1 MKFLLFLLLE
11 MENITTPNVSD
22 SYTSI
27 SAPSQGS
34 YKDRGSKFLSF
45 AYHVDSEEEIK
56 SIISKYKKDY
66 YDARHVCF
74 AYRLGRL
81 GERWRMNDDGEPSST
96 AGKPIYGQILSAG
109 LSDILIIVVRYFGG
123 TKLGVPGLIK
133 AYKSAAADSIINST
147 TVTIYETSDFII
159 KFEYKYMN
167 NVMKLLKELHIVP
180 SMQECGLDCE
190 MKVQVRLSDQPRFR
204 EMLENIA
211 TLLPIN

>member
-11 MENITTPNVSD
+11 MENITTPIVSD

-27 SAPSQGS
+27 SAPSEGS

-45 AYHVDSEEEIK
+45 AYRVDSEEEIK
-56 SIISKYKKDY
+56 AIISKYKKDY

-81 GERWRMNDDGEPSST
+81 GEKWRMNDDGEPSST

-109 LSDILIIVVRYFGG
+109 LSDILIIVIRYFGG

-133 AYKSAAADSIINST
+133 AYKNAAADAIMNT
-147 TVTIYETSDFII
+147 MTVTVYDTTEFII

-167 NVMKLLKELHIVP
+167 DIMKLLKDLHITP
-180 SMQECGLDCE
+180 SMQESGLDCE
-190 MKVQVRLSDQPRFR
+190 MKVEVKLNDQPRFR
-204 EMLENIA
+204 DMLKNIA
-211 TLLPIN
+211 TLLPKN